1 MKDRRREP
9 ARHYTDLMT
18 RDKGYERGG
27 WDRNDAS
34 VRGDNDP
41 PTRGRPLK
49 ALEDETELEFQ
60 RLEARNT
67 GGAEHQ
73 TRDERQVRARHQ

>member
-1 MKDRRREP
+1 MKDRRCEP
-9 ARHYTDLMT
+9 GRHYIGSMT
-18 RDKGYERGG
+18 RNVEYERGG

-34 VRGDNDP
+34 GRGDNDP

-49 ALEDETELEFQ
+49 ALEDETQLEFQ

-73 TRDERQVRARHQ
+73 TRDERQL